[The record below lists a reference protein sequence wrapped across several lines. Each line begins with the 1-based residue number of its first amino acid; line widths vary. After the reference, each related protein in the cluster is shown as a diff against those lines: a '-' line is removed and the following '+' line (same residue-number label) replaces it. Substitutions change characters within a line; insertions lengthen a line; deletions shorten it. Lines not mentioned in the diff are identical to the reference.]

1 HYIMTNPSFSMV
13 TVQSEDSRITWET
26 SSSRCSTPWASETS
40 TTSDLYS
47 MDSSPVG
54 SPPGKVI
61 FIMDEGK
68 IVRKRKRKSS
78 GRVPTATSLR
88 GG

>member
-1 HYIMTNPSFSMV
+1 YIMTNPSFSMV
-13 TVQSEDSRITWET
+13 TVQSEDSGITWET

-40 TTSDLYS
+40 TTSDLYR
-47 MDSSPVG
+47 MESSPVG

-68 IVRKRKRKSS
+68 IVRKRKRRSS
-78 GRVPTATSLR
+78 NRVQMATSLK

>member
-1 HYIMTNPSFSMV
+1 YIMTNSSFSMV
-13 TVQSEDSRITWET
+13 TVQSEDSEMMWET

-47 MDSSPVG
+47 MESSPVS

-61 FIMDEGK
+61 FSIDEGK
-68 IVRKRKRKSS
+68 IVRKRKRKFSN
-78 GRVPTATSLR
+78 RVPMPTNLK